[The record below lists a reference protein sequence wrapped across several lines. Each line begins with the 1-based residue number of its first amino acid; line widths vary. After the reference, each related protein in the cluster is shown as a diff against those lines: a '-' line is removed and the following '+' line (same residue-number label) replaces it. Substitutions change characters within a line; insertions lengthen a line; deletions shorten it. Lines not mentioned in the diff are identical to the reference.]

1 MRSLAHS
8 ANGLSVLAVEPGKDD
23 PTAVKPAS
31 PTSGP
36 TPTSNN
42 TGAGAAWMM
51 AGSIMFGLG
60 LGYALDR
67 HYGTSPRWTIT
78 LSMIFL
84 VVGVYQTI
92 REANR

>member
-1 MRSLAHS
+1 MRSSAHS

-23 PTAVKPAS
+23 PTVVKSDSSADKQAS
-31 PTSGP
+31 G
-36 TPTSNN
+36 SNN
-42 TGAGAAWMM
+42 GAGAAWLM
-51 AGSIMFGLG
+51 AGSIMFGTG
-60 LGYALDR
+60 LGYAVDR
-67 HYGTSPRWTIT
+67 HYGTSPRWTII

>member
-1 MRSLAHS
+1 MRSSAHS
-8 ANGLSVLAVEPGKDD
+8 ANGLSVLAVEPGKDEPVD
-23 PTAVKPAS
+23 VTPDS
-31 PTSGP
+31 PTSKQSP
-36 TPTSNN
+36 QSNH
-42 TGAGAAWMM
+42 GAGAAWLM
-51 AGSIMFGLG
+51 AGSIMFGTG

-67 HYGTSPRWTIT
+67 HYGTSPRWTII